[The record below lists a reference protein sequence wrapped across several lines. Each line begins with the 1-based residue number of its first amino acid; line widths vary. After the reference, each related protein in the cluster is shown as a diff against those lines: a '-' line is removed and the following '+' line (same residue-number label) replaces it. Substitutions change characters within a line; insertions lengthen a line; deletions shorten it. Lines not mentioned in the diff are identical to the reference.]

1 MKRYKL
7 EGWQTE
13 LKSEINQTYF
23 KLLAKFIK
31 EEREKYQIFPPE
43 NEIFTAFKLTP
54 FNQVKV
60 VILGQDPYHDHNQA
74 HGLSF
79 SVKKGIPLPP
89 SLCNIFIELKND
101 LGIPISNDGD
111 LSGWATQGVLMLN
124 AVLTVRS
131 HQANSHKDKGWE
143 RFTDAVIRIISENR
157 PHVVFVL
164 WGLYAQKKASLINDR
179 KHTMIKSAHPSPFSA
194 HKGFFG
200 SKPFSQINLAL
211 KESGQTEIDWN
222 LAHEKIK
229 I

>member
-13 LKSEINQTYF
+13 LKSEINQPYF
-23 KLLAKFIK
+23 KYLAKFIK
-31 EEREKYQIFPPE
+31 EERAKYQIFPPE

-60 VILGQDPYHDHNQA
+60 VILGQDPYHNNNQA

-79 SVKKGIPLPP
+79 SVKKGVKLPP
-89 SLCNIFIELKND
+89 SLQNIFIELKDD
-101 LGIPISNDGD
+101 LGIPLANNGD
-111 LSGWATQGVLMLN
+111 LSSWATQGVLMLN
-124 AVLTVRS
+124 AVLTVRA
-131 HQANSHKDKGWE
+131 HQANSHKNLGWE
-143 RFTDAVIRIISENR
+143 TFTDAVIRILSEQR

-164 WGLYAQKKASLINDR
+164 WGLYAHKKASLINQH
-179 KHTMIKSAHPSPFSA
+179 KHTIIKSAHPSPFSA

-211 KESGQTEIDWN
+211 KKSGQTEIDWN
-222 LAHEKIK
+222 LGDK
-229 I
+229 